1 MRKGGRPQIGSEK
14 REILAA
20 SVSAEMAQLVR
31 LASDRTGLSRSQLVS
46 MALEAYGHRM
56 RALAERG

>member
-1 MRKGGRPQIGSEK
+1 MRKGRPQIGAEK
-14 REILAA
+14 REVLAA
-20 SVSAEMAQLVR
+20 SVSAEIAALVR
-31 LASDRTGLSRSQLVS
+31 QASDRSGLSRSQLVS